1 MNEKHTEI
9 ITEAGV
15 LRGMIHL
22 PENKKPLGTVVIFHG
37 YFSSNRVGPA
47 RLYIEMAR
55 VLSSCGFYVM
65 RFDCLGVG
73 DSDGKFSD
81 VTLESEI
88 RDFTRISH
96 FALKYSNTPNLTIIG
111 HSMGAN
117 LAIYV
122 ATHFKEIE
130 RLLFIAPDID
140 KLDGLDRFF
149 NSKQLHDLETKGGT
163 IRKGLFINASFI
175 NSIRSRSLLSPARNI
190 DVPCFVFQ
198 GTNDELYSLEGAKSL
213 ANSLPKGHL
222 ILIEG
227 GDHNFL
233 SPKSRFLLFENI
245 KNVMLELH
253 GKK

>member
-1 MNEKHTEI
+1 MNEKPAEI

-22 PENKKPLGTVVIFHG
+22 PENKKPLGMVVIFHG

-55 VLSSCGFYVM
+55 MLSSCGFYVV

-73 DSDGKFSD
+73 DSDGEFSD

-88 RDFTRISH
+88 KDFTRISH
-96 FALKYSNTPNLTIIG
+96 FALKCDNIQSLTIIG

-130 RLLFIAPDID
+130 GLLLIAPDID
-140 KLDGLDRFF
+140 KLDGLNRFF
-149 NSKQLHDLETKGGT
+149 DSKQLNDLETKGGT
-163 IRKGLFINASFI
+163 IRRGLFINASFI
-175 NSIRSRSLLSPARNI
+175 NSIRSRSILSPARNI
-190 DVPCFVFQ
+190 DIPCFVFQ
-198 GTNDELYSLEGAKSL
+198 GTNDELYSLEGAESL
-213 ANSLPKGHL
+213 ANSLPKGRL
-222 ILIEG
+222 ILIDG

-233 SPKSRFLLFENI
+233 NPQSRFLLFENI
-245 KNVMLELH
+245 KNVLLELH
-253 GKK
+253 EKK